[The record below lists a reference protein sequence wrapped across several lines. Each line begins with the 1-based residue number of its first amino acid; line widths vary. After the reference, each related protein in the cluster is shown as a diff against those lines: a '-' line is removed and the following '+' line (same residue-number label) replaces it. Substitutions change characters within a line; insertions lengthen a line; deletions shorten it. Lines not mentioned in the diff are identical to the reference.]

1 MADSVRVAVPK
12 YYWVVAG
19 LAVLWNLF
27 GCAQYFMQIS
37 MTADDVA
44 KLTEAQRAL
53 VSWQPDWLNV
63 VFAGAVFSGL
73 AGAIGLFMRQPWAVR
88 ALGISA
94 LLIAIMFSYILG
106 FSNVIADMGF
116 VQAAGFPIF
125 IFFAGLAQYWFAR
138 SARAKGW
145 LR

>member
-1 MADSVRVAVPK
+1 MADSGRAAFPK

-37 MTADDVA
+37 MTADDIA

-63 VFAGAVFSGL
+63 VFAGAVFAGL
-73 AGAIGLFMRQPWAVR
+73 AGAIGLLIRRQWAVR

-94 LLIAIMFSYILG
+94 LLIAVMFGYILG
-106 FSNVIADMGF
+106 LSNAIADMGF
-116 VQAAGFPIF
+116 GQAAGFPIF
-125 IFFAGLAQYWFAR
+125 IFLAGLAQYWFAR
-138 SARAKGW
+138 SSWARGW